1 MKVFSGKWMLLFLI
15 LSFNGSAVYSQK
27 LVESIAGIVGN
38 EVIYL
43 SDVENEVIQQRMSG
57 NRSSADEIKCHMFE
71 QLLIEKLFLDQAR
84 IDSVEISDAS
94 VESRLN
100 MTLNRYIA
108 QIGSEKALEDYF
120 KKSMIEIRKDLK
132 MSMINQE
139 IIGEVQNKIAED
151 IKITPADVRR
161 YYSSLPKDS
170 LPKIPAMVQ
179 ISLIQV
185 DPPDNEQNKIEA
197 RQKLLDL
204 RSRIL
209 AGESFSTLAVLYS
222 EDPESAK
229 KGGEVGYTSRG
240 ELEKPYADAAFS
252 LSKNMVSKI
261 VETKFGFHI
270 IQLIDRMGDMV
281 NTRHILIRPKVQ
293 PDQALKAIS
302 TLERIANQIR
312 LDSITFEQAALLY
325 STHKD
330 SRINGGKYVKNDPM
344 SRVTWFTLDELD
356 KETYVKVRDLKVGE
370 ISEPFRT
377 TDEDGN
383 TVFRIV
389 KLDNEIPAH
398 VANLKND
405 YQILY
410 NATLADKQ
418 GEIYRDWV
426 DKKIGIT
433 YIKISDE
440 FKSCQ
445 FLYKGW
451 LK

>member
-1 MKVFSGKWMLLFLI
+1 MKEYSGKWAILFI
-15 LSFNGSAVYSQK
+15 VLSFCSSVVYSQK

-43 SDVENEVIQQRMSG
+43 SDIENEVIQQVISG
-57 NRSSADEIKCHMFE
+57 NKMPADEIRCHMFE

-84 IDSVEISDAS
+84 IDSVEVPNAS

-100 MTLNRYIA
+100 ITLNRYIA
-108 QIGSEKALEDYF
+108 QVGSEKALEDYF
-120 KKSMIEIRKDLK
+120 KKSMIEIRQDLK
-132 MSMINQE
+132 KTMMNQE
-139 IIGEVQNKIAED
+139 IISEVQSKIAEG
-151 IKITPADVRR
+151 ISITPANVRR
-161 YYSSLPKDS
+161 YYADLPKDS
-170 LPKIPAMVQ
+170 LPKIPAMVEL
-179 ISLIQV
+179 SLIQV
-185 DPPDNEQNKIEA
+185 DPPDNEQNKIDA

-222 EDPESAK
+222 EDLATAK
-229 KGGEVGYTSRG
+229 RGGEVGYTSRG

-252 LSKNMVSKI
+252 LNKNMVSKI

-281 NTRHILIRPKVQ
+281 NTRHILIKPKVQ
-293 PDQALKAIS
+293 PQQADQAIA
-302 TLERIANQIR
+302 TLNKLANQIR
-312 LDSITFEQAALLY
+312 SDSITFEKAAMIY
-325 STHKD
+325 STHLD
-330 SRINGGKYVKNDPM
+330 SKINGGKYVKNDPN

-356 KETYVKVRDLKVGE
+356 KPTYVKVRDLKVGE
-370 ISEPFRT
+370 ISDPFST
-377 TDEDGN
+377 VDENGN

-389 KLDNEIPAH
+389 RLDNEIPAH
-398 VANLKND
+398 VANLKTD

-410 NATLADKQ
+410 NGALQDKQ
-418 GEIYRDWV
+418 AGIYRDWV
-426 DKKIGIT
+426 DNKIGIT

-440 FKSCQ
+440 FRSCK